1 MNAEQIGTQLVAL
14 CREGKNLECINT
26 LLSPDVVSVEA
37 AAPPGGERTSRGLDA
52 IRAKHH
58 WWSDNHTIHKAEVF
72 GPYPHGDDRFAVRFV
87 YDITN
92 KPSGKRLTMDEVAL
106 YTVAN
111 DKVTKE
117 EFFYSTGG

>member
-1 MNAEQIGTQLVAL
+1 MNAEQIGKQLVAL

-26 LLSPDVVSVEA
+26 LLSPDVISVEA
-37 AAPPGGERTSRGLDA
+37 FAPPGGDRTVRGLDA
-52 IRAKHH
+52 VRAKSK
-58 WWSDNHTIHKAEVF
+58 WWSDNHTIHKAEAF

-111 DKVTKE
+111 DKVIKE